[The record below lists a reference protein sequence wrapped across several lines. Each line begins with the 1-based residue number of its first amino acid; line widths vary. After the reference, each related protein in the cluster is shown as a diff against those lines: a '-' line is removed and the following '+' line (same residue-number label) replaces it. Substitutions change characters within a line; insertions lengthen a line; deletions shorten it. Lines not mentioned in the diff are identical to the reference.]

1 MKGAE
6 KLKILIAEDDL
17 SSRKFL
23 YKFLAKYGE
32 CDLVVDGLEALDA
45 VLISLKEDM
54 PYDLICLDI
63 MMPKVDGVKVL
74 KHIKELEAQKNIEPD
89 KRAKIIMTTALAET
103 QIVQNAFELGCD
115 AYAAKPIDTAKF
127 MDVLHKIG
135 LIDRNY
141 PE

>member
-1 MKGAE
+1 M
-6 KLKILIAEDDL
+6 KILIAEDDL

-23 YKFLAKYGE
+23 YKFLAQYGE

-45 VLISLKEDM
+45 VLISLKEDK

-74 KHIKELEAQKNIEPD
+74 KHIKELEAQKGIEAN
-89 KRAKIIMTTALAET
+89 KRSKIIMTTALAET

-115 AYAAKPIDTAKF
+115 AYAAKPIDTVKF
-127 MDVLHKIG
+127 IDVLHKMG
-135 LIDRNY
+135 LI
-141 PE
+141 ES